1 MLGPST
7 IQSMHVADSYYSP
20 YIKNVDIQETLILR
34 MIKLVYFY
42 IVSFLSTL
50 EKTFLL
56 EEKTTVNSQQLFSH
70 MVRDDIFFEETNQ
83 M

>member
-1 MLGPST
+1 MS
-7 IQSMHVADSYYSP
+7 IYIHV
-20 YIKNVDIQETLILR
+20 TLILR

-42 IVSFLSTL
+42 SVSLLSTL

>member
-1 MLGPST
+1 
-7 IQSMHVADSYYSP
+7 
-20 YIKNVDIQETLILR
+20 
-34 MIKLVYFY
+34 MIKLVYFS
-42 IVSFLSTL
+42 IVSLFSTL